1 MKKIIVPT
9 DFSEN
14 ALNALHY
21 AVEFLKYERC
31 EFYIMHAY
39 ADEVYDNESVISR
52 ELFDNFK
59 ASVLSRSERELV
71 KLLDDLAVASPN
83 PRHNYRTL
91 SLFGNL
97 VDETNELVDQEN
109 LDLVIMGTRG
119 KTDDR
124 KITFGSHTLQVLKY
138 VKCPVLA
145 IPSGYNYTQP
155 KTMLF
160 PTDFRLPYK
169 RRELKILHSLSKSYR
184 SIVHCLYV
192 SKFEKLAIRQEDN
205 KAFLEEALS
214 DNEIKFHTRDFD
226 DLKTAINT
234 CIDDYGAQ
242 MLVMI
247 NSRHSYLESI
257 LYQST
262 IDKIGLHLKVPFF
275 VMQNL
280 SR

>member
-9 DFSEN
+9 DFSDN

-21 AVEFLKYERC
+21 AVELFKYERC
-31 EFYIMHAY
+31 EFFIMHAY
-39 ADEVYDNESVISR
+39 ADEVYDNNSVISR
-52 ELFDNFK
+52 ELLDDYK
-59 ASVLSRSERELV
+59 ASVLQTSENALAALLK
-71 KLLDDLAVASPN
+71 KLAEISPN
-83 PRHNYRTL
+83 PRHTYKTMSR
-91 SLFGNL
+91 FGNL
-97 VDETNELVDQEN
+97 VDETNELVDEQN
-109 LDLVIMGTRG
+109 IDVVIMGTRG

-145 IPSGYNYTQP
+145 IPSGYNYIRP
-155 KTMLF
+155 KTILF

-169 RRELKILHSLSKSYR
+169 RRELKVLQCLGKSYR
-184 SIVHCLYV
+184 SVIHCLYV
-192 SKFEKLAIRQEDN
+192 SKFEKLSIRQEDN
-205 KAFLEEALS
+205 KAFLMDTLK
-214 DNEIKFHTRDFD
+214 DTDVKIHIQDFD
-226 DLKTAINT
+226 DLTAAINT
-234 CIDDYGAQ
+234 SVDDYGAQ

>member
-9 DFSEN
+9 DFSDN

-21 AVEFLKYERC
+21 AVELFKYERC
-31 EFYIMHAY
+31 EFFIMHAY
-39 ADEVYDNESVISR
+39 ADEVYDNNSVISR
-52 ELFDNFK
+52 ELLDDYK
-59 ASVLSRSERELV
+59 ASVLQTSENALAALLK
-71 KLLDDLAVASPN
+71 KLAEISPN
-83 PRHNYRTL
+83 PRHTYKTL
-91 SLFGNL
+91 SRFGNL
-97 VDETNELVDQEN
+97 VDETNELVDEQN
-109 LDLVIMGTRG
+109 IDVVIMGTRG

-145 IPSGYNYTQP
+145 IPSGYNYIRP
-155 KTMLF
+155 KTILF

-184 SIVHCLYV
+184 SIIHCLYV

-214 DNEIKFHTRDFD
+214 DNEIKFHTRDSD
-226 DLKTAINT
+226 DLTTAINT